1 MDLSK
6 MHTAQL
12 AKKVRQYITA
22 GLSLNESLGEAVAH
36 VDEMERR
43 LEEADSCICWGV
55 DCVHQAKELDKSY
68 DAYCKEHTDRDDR
81 RR

>member
-6 MHTAQL
+6 TSSAQL

-43 LEEADSCICWGV
+43 LEEADSCICWGRRLRAPG
-55 DCVHQAKELDKSY
+55 QGAGQEL
-68 DAYCKEHTDRDDR
+68 RGIL
-81 RR
+81 